1 MTPTTCS
8 LTTQVVLAL
17 VPDVPE
23 KGNSGGMDVKYISS
37 RLHHMPLS
45 LDAVS
50 MQVTPEA
57 NFPSKNE
64 IFVLS
69 ICQKKL
75 FDVYHQ

>member
-8 LTTQVVLAL
+8 LTTTLVLAL

-57 NFPSKNE
+57 DFPSKKN
-64 IFVLS
+64 
-69 ICQKKL
+69 
-75 FDVYHQ
+75 